1 MKFNQLK
8 DGSCEIFFSD
18 TEIKI
23 INNKKNLKLNA
34 ESLRHF
40 NNNLMRII
48 VELNNNLPENIKN
61 LQTTTET
68 TIEGE

>member
-18 TEIKI
+18 NEIKI
-23 INNKKNLKLNA
+23 INDKKNLKLNA

-40 NNNLMRII
+40 NNNLMKIL
-48 VELNNNLPENIKN
+48 VELNDNLPENKKN
-61 LQTTTET
+61 LQTTSNTI
-68 TIEGE
+68 IEGE